1 MRPFAIDSLARHF
14 SATVDRNPATFLNEG
29 PSLPAWLANAI
40 LFTCMQILTNSTLA
54 WVGFCT
60 FILIMLAI
68 DLGLFNRKAHEPTYR
83 EASIWSA
90 VWVSLAMIFAALV
103 FWRMGNVSGVEFL
116 FGYLIELSLSVDNLF
131 VFLLIFSYFKV
142 PSQHQHR
149 VLFWGVVGALVMRI
163 SMIIVGT
170 ELIERFHWV
179 IYVFGAFLVYTG
191 VKMFRQ
197 KETELEPED
206 NPIVRMVTRFIP
218 ITRHYEG
225 RKFFTRVNGRRVG
238 TLLLLVLITVEI
250 TDLIFALDSIPAIF
264 GVTTNRFIIYTSNVF
279 AILGLRTF
287 YFLLAG
293 MVEKFH
299 YLKLGIGIVLS
310 LIGVKMLVS
319 AFWHI
324 PTELALAAVAL
335 VLLCSVVA
343 SLLWAKKES
352 RDLNLEFPDPRKSV
366 SELNDGRKSQRLAE
380 SPEAKSSSIPTTRS
394 P

>member
-1 MRPFAIDSLARHF
+1 MH
-14 SATVDRNPATFLNEG
+14 
-29 PSLPAWLANAI
+29 
-40 LFTCMQILTNSTLA
+40 ILTNSVAA
-54 WVGFCT
+54 WVGFCA
-60 FILIMLAI
+60 FILVMLAI
-68 DLGLFNRKAHEPTYR
+68 DLGLFNRKAHEVTYK

-90 VWVSLAMIFAALV
+90 VWVTLAMIFAALI
-103 FWRMGNVSGVEFL
+103 FWRMGHVRGVEFL

-142 PSQHQHR
+142 PRKHQHR

-163 SMIIVGT
+163 SMIVVGT

-197 KETELEPED
+197 EETQLEPED
-206 NPIVRMVTRFIP
+206 NPIVRLVTRFVP
-218 ITRHYEG
+218 ITRHYED
-225 RKFFTRVNGRRVG
+225 RKFFTQVNGRRVG

-264 GVTTNRFIIYTSNVF
+264 GITTNRFIIYTSNVF

-299 YLKLGIGIVLS
+299 YLKIGIGIVLS

-335 VLLCSVVA
+335 VLLSSVVA
-343 SLLWAKKES
+343 SLLWAKQGAQDS
-352 RDLNLEFPDPRKSV
+352 DLEFPDPQSSA
-366 SELNDGRKSQRLAE
+366 SELNDGRKSQRLSE
-380 SPEAKSSSIPTTRS
+380 SPEAKSSSMPTTRS

>member
-1 MRPFAIDSLARHF
+1 MSGARRRRK
-14 SATVDRNPATFLNEG
+14 SYLC
-29 PSLPAWLANAI
+29 LPWFANAI
-40 LFTCMQILTNSTLA
+40 LFTCMHILTNSVLA
-54 WVGFCT
+54 WVGFCA

-68 DLGLFNRKAHEPTYR
+68 DLGLFNRKAHEVSYR

-90 VWVSLAMIFAALV
+90 IWVTLAMIFAALI
-103 FWRMGNVSGVEFL
+103 FWRMGHVKGVEFL

-142 PSQHQHR
+142 PTKYQHR

-163 SMIIVGT
+163 SMIVVGT

-197 KETELEPED
+197 QETELEPED
-206 NPIVRMVTRFIP
+206 NPIVRMVTRFVP
-218 ITRHYEG
+218 ITRHYED
-225 RKFFTRVNGRRVG
+225 RKFFTRMNGRRVG

-264 GVTTNRFIIYTSNVF
+264 GVTTDRFIIYTSNVF

-335 VLLCSVVA
+335 VLLSSVIA
-343 SLLWAKKES
+343 SLLWAKQHAPVAAQGAP
-352 RDLNLEFPDPRKSV
+352 DTDLEFPDTRKSA
-366 SELNDGRKSQRLAE
+366 SEMNDGHEGRRLAE
-380 SPEAKSSSIPTTRS
+380 SQEAKSPSVPTTRS